1 MMAQKFPLV
10 MKICKIR
17 YIIGQNVKIYVV
29 VIVVYV
35 NITITSILDFKLSDD
50 TFY

>member
-1 MMAQKFPLV
+1 MQ
-10 MKICKIR
+10 IR

-35 NITITSILDFKLSDD
+35 NITIASILDFKLSDD